1 MMMLAYQGQPQ
12 GIAPTMVLPVTVLGI
27 IACVFS
33 SSILHG
39 FLFYR
44 SHVPAWDDQYIVGA
58 IPCGCPIRDNPNC
71 RCPICGWSISAGDN
85 HDDVSLSGATTR
97 DCPYEMSAWLVA
109 R

>member
-1 MMMLAYQGQPQ
+1 MMILPYQGQPQ

-44 SHVPAWDDQYIVGA
+44 SHVPAWDDQ
-58 IPCGCPIRDNPNC
+58 
-71 RCPICGWSISAGDN
+71 
-85 HDDVSLSGATTR
+85 
-97 DCPYEMSAWLVA
+97 
-109 R
+109 